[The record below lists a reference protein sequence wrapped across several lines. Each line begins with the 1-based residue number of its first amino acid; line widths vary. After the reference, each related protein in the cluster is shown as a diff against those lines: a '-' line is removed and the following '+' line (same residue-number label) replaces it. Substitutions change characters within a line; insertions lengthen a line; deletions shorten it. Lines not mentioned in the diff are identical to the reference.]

1 MHLAADL
8 SGLREVRVSP
18 WLVKGMDSG
27 PCTIL
32 GVLE

>member
-1 MHLAADL
+1 
-8 SGLREVRVSP
+8 LREVRVSP

-32 GVLE
+32 GVLD